1 MQRGPNGTS
10 IKRANNRKQIP
21 STFKIE
27 LLQKK
32 NFIHSQFFTQPNL
45 FQKNFYLHRD
55 GHSMV
60 KPFYPP
66 KDKKTFNVVAFLKIN
81 FTWKK
86 KKKRKTPPLEKKR
99 QRTNKRVQRGRVSS
113 TIVLSK
119 HERPQLKVY
128 PWMVK
133 VKTKVKTLT
142 NYCLVPCSLHFPISN
157 PNGDRSLKRG
167 LLREDSTGTIVTVGR
182 NLP

>member
-86 KKKRKTPPLEKKR
+86 KKKEENPSSRKKKA
-99 QRTNKRVQRGRVSS
+99 TNKQKGP
-113 TIVLSK
+113 K
-119 HERPQLKVY
+119 GE
-128 PWMVK
+128 
-133 VKTKVKTLT
+133 
-142 NYCLVPCSLHFPISN
+142 
-157 PNGDRSLKRG
+157 SLKYHCSQQAW
-167 LLREDSTGTIVTVGR
+167 EATT
-182 NLP
+182 